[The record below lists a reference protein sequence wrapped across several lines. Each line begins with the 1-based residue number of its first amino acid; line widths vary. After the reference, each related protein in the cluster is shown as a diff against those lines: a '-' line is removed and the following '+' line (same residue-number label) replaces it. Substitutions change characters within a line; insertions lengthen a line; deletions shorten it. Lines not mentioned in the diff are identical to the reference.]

1 MSDTFE
7 QSNLKGYFSDEYSE
21 IGETALERG
30 KFYLKH
36 NVYLAEIQTLVNG
49 VDLTP
54 KMDHHLYNAVDRHKY
69 LMGLVDLNFK
79 GKYSIEEEEAKNE
92 EDIDLEDSEGESK
105 NSNKGDENPKASE

>member
-36 NVYLAEIQTLVNG
+36 NVYLAEI
-49 VDLTP
+49 
-54 KMDHHLYNAVDRHKY
+54 
-69 LMGLVDLNFK
+69 
-79 GKYSIEEEEAKNE
+79 
-92 EDIDLEDSEGESK
+92 
-105 NSNKGDENPKASE
+105 